1 MDEDNFHQSRD
12 PDSASPASERSDHNE
27 AVIPKKKPWKKP
39 KGMPKR
45 PMSGYNL
52 FFQLERER
60 LLSGQAERVF
70 TRGDVDRIAD
80 AQKLKDLSG
89 QPKRK
94 VCKRSSER
102 NSMTNKAIRL
112 TVCFLSP
119 ASQESW
125 KTWLRRA
132 SKSDGCCMEGTG

>member
-1 MDEDNFHQSRD
+1 MDDFYPRDEDHVVHQKRGSHPGDLKRD
-12 PDSASPASERSDHNE
+12 RDGASPASSERSEHKE
-27 AVIPKKKPWKKP
+27 APIPKKKTWKKP

-70 TRGDVDRIAD
+70 TREDVDRIAD
-80 AQKLKDLSG
+80 AQKLKDMSA

-94 VCKRSSER
+94 VCKGYSEK
-102 NSMTNKAIRL
+102 NY
-112 TVCFLSP
+112 
-119 ASQESW
+119 
-125 KTWLRRA
+125 
-132 SKSDGCCMEGTG
+132 